1 MAVSR
6 RLALDTNVLFD
17 RANEESFAK
26 DFFAVFQRNSFSLEV
41 PPTVIYELDYFRRKS
56 KGVEQTAA
64 ETALRSVQKW
74 GLTPLILTD
83 VQKSYKKN
91 FISIAQNANLLPAKE
106 INDLHI
112 LAETAIKEIPA
123 LVTSDGP
130 LLNVDRVALQLV
142 FQNAG
147 LPSVTPVHPRR
158 MLQALR

>member
-1 MAVSR
+1 MGS
-6 RLALDTNVLFD
+6 
-17 RANEESFAK
+17 
-26 DFFAVFQRNSFSLEV
+26 
-41 PPTVIYELDYFRRKS
+41 
-56 KGVEQTAA
+56 
-64 ETALRSVQKW
+64 
-74 GLTPLILTD
+74 
-83 VQKSYKKN
+83 KKN

-147 LPSVTPVHPRR
+147 LPGVTPVHPRR